1 LETGDAYPILQI
13 AAKKIPEL
21 SNVSLALDVAKTEEA
36 RQLLKAGAIDPGAIV
51 RVYVTTPR
59 TPKDR
64 LLMLRTAFAETL
76 TDPDFVAETKKIN
89 LDINPL
95 TGAEVKKIVDG
106 LFKLNPSVVSKLA
119 NILAVK

>member
-51 RVYVTTPR
+51 RV
-59 TPKDR
+59 
-64 LLMLRTAFAETL
+64 
-76 TDPDFVAETKKIN
+76 
-89 LDINPL
+89 
-95 TGAEVKKIVDG
+95 
-106 LFKLNPSVVSKLA
+106 
-119 NILAVK
+119 

>member
-1 LETGDAYPILQI
+1 LARPGINQRIDSKTLFPVSSQFGRYESWKKALETGDAYPILQI

-21 SNVSLALDVAKTEEA
+21 SNVPLALDVAKTDEA

-64 LLMLRTAFAETL
+64 LLNASHGFRR
-76 TDPDFVAETKKIN
+76 DPNRPGFCGRDKKN
-89 LDINPL
+89 
-95 TGAEVKKIVDG
+95 K
-106 LFKLNPSVVSKLA
+106 SRH
-119 NILAVK
+119 